1 MGNTIYLISILDK
14 INKISF
20 VLVAI
25 LTAVLIFG
33 IIFYFDNTGTWLDSE
48 EKALVRFLKI
58 IGIFL
63 GISLIGLV
71 MIPKKEEMY
80 MIALTKDYEVEDVYS
95 MTKEEI
101 KGNIDYVF
109 KKIEELKNDKE

>member
-1 MGNTIYLISILDK
+1 
-14 INKISF
+14 
-20 VLVAI
+20 
-25 LTAVLIFG
+25 
-33 IIFYFDNTGTWLDSE
+33 
-48 EKALVRFLKI
+48 
-58 IGIFL
+58 
-63 GISLIGLV
+63 

-95 MTKEEI
+95 MTKEKI

>member
-1 MGNTIYLISILDK
+1 MGRTIYLISILDK

-20 VLVAI
+20 VLVA
-25 LTAVLIFG
+25 LLATVLIFG
-33 IIFYFDNTGTWLDSE
+33 IVFYFDNTGTWLDSE

-58 IGIFL
+58 VGVFW
-63 GISLIGLV
+63 GISLVLLV

-95 MTKEEI
+95 MTKDEI
-101 KGNIDYVF
+101 KGSVDYVF
-109 KKIEELKNDKE
+109 KKIEELKK